1 MYYLTES
8 KTKVE
13 NKWYTS
19 YGIGFE
25 DKIINDI
32 TTDKEKAENFIALL
46 NHLNVSPLHME
57 DAVLDFIE

>member
-1 MYYLTES
+1 MYFLTES

-32 TTDKEKAENFIALL
+32 ATDKEKAENFIALL

>member
-57 DAVLDFIE
+57 DAVLDFIG

>member
-25 DKIINDI
+25 DKVINDI
-32 TTDKEKAENFIALL
+32 TTDKERAQHFVDLL
-46 NHLNVSPLHME
+46 NHLNVSPIHME

>member
-1 MYYLTES
+1 MYYLTEG

-32 TTDKEKAENFIALL
+32 TTDKEKAEHFVALL
-46 NHLNVSPLHME
+46 NHLKVSPIHME
-57 DAVLDFIE
+57 DAVLDFIG